1 MAEIFRTVNEDVL
14 RILNYGIDVDAKLTL
29 AVVLQNGADLTTSEL
44 ANLLDST
51 REYLSL
57 ADLSPSGDDTGVKLV
72 NPVWYAVGG
81 DALTDTG
88 IDFRVQIYD
97 NFDPEAVR
105 RDMQIALAN
114 YIDFRY
120 FDWSTSIQWSD
131 LLAIMKGISGVRFI
145 PDGYFYPNYDI
156 TVPLGRLPR
165 IKKFI
170 MKDLNGN
177 IIFRH

>member
-1 MAEIFRTVNEDVL
+1 M
-14 RILNYGIDVDAKLTL
+14 
-29 AVVLQNGADLTTSEL
+29 
-44 ANLLDST
+44 
-51 REYLSL
+51 
-57 ADLSPSGDDTGVKLV
+57 KLV

-105 RDMQIALAN
+105 RDMQVVLSN

-131 LLAIMKGISGVRFI
+131 LLAIMKGITGVRFI
-145 PDGYFYPNYDI
+145 PDAYFRPNYDI
-156 TVPLGRLPR
+156 TVPLGQLPR
-165 IKKFI
+165 VKKFI
-170 MKDLNGN
+170 MRDLNGN
-177 IIFRH
+177 IIFSNTSLIPVFYPVI